1 MYTCIMPLD
10 ARHRRQVWN
19 VQVLFNY
26 PKKKKLGKKKKKR
39 QIHLHLLRFGLILT
53 KFKTF

>member
-10 ARHRRQVWN
+10 ARHRWQVWN

-26 PKKKKLGKKKKKR
+26 QKKKKLGKKKKKR

>member
-1 MYTCIMPLD
+1 MPLD

-26 PKKKKLGKKKKKR
+26 QKKKKNWVKRKKTANS
-39 QIHLHLLRFGLILT
+39 FT
-53 KFKTF
+53 PSEVWVNSN

>member
-10 ARHRRQVWN
+10 ARHRRQGWN

-26 PKKKKLGKKKKKR
+26 QKKKKKKKLGKKKKTANS
-39 QIHLHLLRFGLILT
+39 FT
-53 KFKTF
+53 PTEVWVNSN

>member
-26 PKKKKLGKKKKKR
+26 QKKKNWVKRKKR

>member
-26 PKKKKLGKKKKKR
+26 QKKKKLGKKKKTANS
-39 QIHLHLLRFGLILT
+39 FT
-53 KFKTF
+53 PTEVWVNSN

>member
-26 PKKKKLGKKKKKR
+26 QKKKKKNLGKKKKKN
-39 QIHLHLLRFGLILT
+39 G
-53 KFKTF
+53 KFIYTF

>member
-26 PKKKKLGKKKKKR
+26 QKKKKKLGKKKKNGKF
-39 QIHLHLLRFGLILT
+39 IYTFWGLG
-53 KFKTF
+53 